1 MIQGSKLLASPCSA
15 RFMTNFPPCVRQVPC
30 TVLHLP
36 RMVSLRCQTVFPLS
50 GRSSS
55 ESRYQ
60 SKLLMHQ
67 LSCCWRSMEEA
78 SQRYMPS
85 WRRYFALIG
94 RSAVKKYPKKA
105 LLGRRM
111 VTDGKVCAAYSAL
124 ALLYLN
130 TDAVGVHECPPHTW
144 HVRSRD
150 MQNLSLNGC
159 SCLTALHRKQNTRS
173 REQLSQACL

>member
-1 MIQGSKLLASPCSA
+1 MLFLTHAVDGHNSLLLTYSILKVMWAISRNSWVCLLADRSPQAYARINCSKLCRSTMSQGSKLSASPCSA
-15 RFMTNFPPCVRQVPC
+15 IFMTNFPPCVRQVPC

-85 WRRYFALIG
+85 
-94 RSAVKKYPKKA
+94 
-105 LLGRRM
+105 
-111 VTDGKVCAAYSAL
+111 
-124 ALLYLN
+124 
-130 TDAVGVHECPPHTW
+130 
-144 HVRSRD
+144 
-150 MQNLSLNGC
+150 
-159 SCLTALHRKQNTRS
+159 
-173 REQLSQACL
+173 